1 MKIRLKRT
9 VKYTMS
15 GVAES
20 HSCTRLSTR
29 DLTAVSDEP
38 FARGGTNKGF
48 APTEMVMAGLVSCT
62 SVIAHK
68 VAKQNGVSIDSMAID
83 LELTFNQLGVNLQEE
98 VDLPFEEIRMTV
110 DIASPA
116 SPEDIQKLAAEVA
129 KFCAVS
135 KILRQS
141 GTKIVDIWNLKP
153 APADSRG

>member
-1 MKIRLKRT
+1 MKIRLKPT
-9 VKYTMS
+9 IKYTMS

-38 FARGGTNKGF
+38 IARGGTNKGF
-48 APTEMVMAGLVSCT
+48 APTEMVMAGLISCT
-62 SVIAHK
+62 NVIAHK
-68 VAKQNGVSIDSMAID
+68 VAKQNGVTIDGMNID

-116 SPEDIQKLAAEVA
+116 SPEDIQKLAADVA

-141 GTKIVDIWNLKP
+141 GTNVVDTWNLKP
-153 APADSRG
+153 TASDPGG